1 MGSGRGDSVTKTG
14 SNGEIISLHGE
25 QVCVRQACSRVIG
38 GWWQAMR
45 RNTSAGPCSG
55 PATWQEMQL
64 CMCPSRPA
72 SSPGPSAA
80 WVPID
85 ALLPPQS
92 GCAVALPLPSGLPQL
107 LGKQAPCAH
116 LRHCRPS
123 APSQRKDV
131 LSLSCSF
138 CPCACRHPA
147 RILQHGAYTLRFSS
161 EFWCPAVQCS
171 VTVPRVPERFA
182 GSAQESR
189 RGADLLRRSE

>member
-25 QVCVRQACSRVIG
+25 QVRVRQACSRVIG

-64 CMCPSRPA
+64 CMCPCRPA

-80 WVPID
+80 WAPID

-92 GCAVALPLPSGLPQL
+92 GCAVALPLPSGLPQV
-107 LGKQAPCAH
+107 LGKQALCAH

-123 APSQRKDV
+123 APSQWTGHPVAVMQFLPMRLPSARTD
-131 LSLSCSF
+131 CSMQSVHI
-138 CPCACRHPA
+138 ALLQW
-147 RILQHGAYTLRFSS
+147 ILVSS
-161 EFWCPAVQCS
+161 SAVQCH
-171 VTVPRVPERFA
+171 
-182 GSAQESR
+182 GSKSSR
-189 RGADLLRRSE
+189 AVRRQRSGEPSGS